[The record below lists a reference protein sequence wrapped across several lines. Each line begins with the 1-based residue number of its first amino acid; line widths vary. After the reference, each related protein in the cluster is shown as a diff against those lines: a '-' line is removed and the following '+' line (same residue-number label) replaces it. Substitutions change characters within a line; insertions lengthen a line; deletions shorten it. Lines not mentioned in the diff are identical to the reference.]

1 LKFTIP
7 ESVGGKNTES
17 LEVIIS
23 PETQYTEME
32 LYMSMDKNFQLI
44 EEKPSAH
51 LSSTSLAMKFSKLD
65 QKWCTKC
72 TVYLILNVERGD
84 RYYITTTART
94 ANDQLSDLLPAAVYA
109 NPFRQECYPY
119 FILRAN
125 YDLLVNLE
133 GF

>member
-1 LKFTIP
+1 
-7 ESVGGKNTES
+7 
-17 LEVIIS
+17 
-23 PETQYTEME
+23 ME
-32 LYMSMDKNFQLI
+32 LYMSLDKNFQLI

-51 LSSTSLAMKFSKLD
+51 LSSTALAMKFSKLD

-94 ANDQLSDLLPAAVYA
+94 ANDQLSDLLPGAVFA
-109 NPFRQECYPY
+109 NPFHQECYPY

-125 YDLLVNLE
+125 YDLIVDLE
-133 GF
+133 GFQGQADFYVSPKVIPTGPTSSAIKMRAS